1 MINYV
6 IVIPARYQSSRLP
19 GKPLADIHGK
29 SMIQRVWEKCVEASS
44 TDKVIVATDDDRI
57 LTHCKNYDMQVE
69 LTSNK
74 CLTGT
79 DRLYEVA
86 QKRKADVYINV
97 QGDEPIISP
106 MDIKAVILSV
116 QKEPDITFNAMC
128 PIKNEDDFRSPH
140 VPKVVTR
147 KDDRLLYMSR
157 APIPAN
163 KQLGFEK
170 AMKQVCI
177 YAYPRDVLLTFGSL
191 KEKTPLESIED
202 LEILRLLEL
211 GYEVKMIEVSD
222 SSIAVDTPYDLEVV
236 RNEIMSRKGKS

>member
-1 MINYV
+1 LINYL
-6 IVIPARYQSSRLP
+6 IVIPARYESSRFP

-29 SMIQRVWEKCVEASS
+29 SMIRRVWEKCVEAASA
-44 TDKVIVATDDDRI
+44 DKVLVATDDNRI
-57 LTHCKNYDMQVE
+57 MEHCRDHEMQVD
-69 LTSNK
+69 LTSNE

-97 QGDEPIISP
+97 QGDEPLISP
-106 MDIKAVILSV
+106 IDIKTVLQAA
-116 QKEPDITFNAMC
+116 QNEPDITINAMC
-128 PIKNEDDFRSPH
+128 SIKNEDDFRNPN
-140 VPKVVTR
+140 VPKVITR
-147 KDDRLLYMSR
+147 KDGRLLYMSR
-157 APIPAN
+157 APVPTN

-177 YAYPRDVLLTFGSL
+177 YAYPHDALITFGSL

-222 SSIAVDTPYDLEVV
+222 YSVAVDTQQDLDRV
-236 RNEIMSRKGKS
+236 RSLIND

>member
-1 MINYV
+1 MINYL
-6 IVIPARYQSSRLP
+6 IVIPARYESSRFP

-29 SMIQRVWEKCVEASS
+29 SMIRRVWEKCVEAASA
-44 TDKVIVATDDDRI
+44 DKVLVATDDNRI
-57 LTHCKNYDMQVE
+57 MEHCRDHEMQVD
-69 LTSNK
+69 LTSNE

-86 QKRKADVYINV
+86 PKRKADVYINV
-97 QGDEPIISP
+97 QGDEPLISP
-106 MDIKAVILSV
+106 IDIKTVLQAA
-116 QKEPDITFNAMC
+116 QNEPDITINAMC
-128 PIKNEDDFRSPH
+128 SIKNEDDFRNPN
-140 VPKVVTR
+140 VPKVITR
-147 KDDRLLYMSR
+147 KDGRLLYMSR
-157 APIPAN
+157 APVPTN

-177 YAYPRDVLLTFGSL
+177 YAYPHDALITFGSL

-222 SSIAVDTPYDLEVV
+222 YSVAVDTQQDLDRV
-236 RNEIMSRKGKS
+236 RSLIND